1 MLCPCPPKMDRMAR
15 GNSPNHSVMKMSHLG
30 VFWLQSLTLH
40 IKHGHVDNSVDI
52 ASETHRRT
60 LGQHYETQTHRQM
73 WVHMWVQTPAR
84 ARTHTHT
91 HTHRWTLITFL
102 LSELTRVSGKEKDIR
117 NHLASASANLKAIL
131 NSQTDLILFL
141 KLFRKEDKS
150 HNLIL
155 MSPP

>member
-1 MLCPCPPKMDRMAR
+1 MLCPCPPKMDRMAI
-15 GNSPNHSVMKMSHLG
+15 GNSPNRSVMKMSHLG

-52 ASETHRRT
+52 ASETHRRM
-60 LGQHYETQTHRQM
+60 LGQHYKTQTHRQM
-73 WVHMWVQTPAR
+73 WVQTPA
-84 ARTHTHT
+84 HT

-141 KLFRKEDKS
+141 KLFRKEDRS